1 MKVLLLYPSAISEIP
16 HSLAIIAAIFKSEGW
31 NIKVAVSTFKKP
43 LENKDFLKIADEYK
57 PDVVGISMITIEVL
71 KVYELIKLLKQ
82 GGYRVWVGGAHA
94 TVYSEEV
101 IEQGA
106 EIVIRNEGE
115 ETIKEILQKKRRDE
129 IFGITYYDLRIDRI
143 VSNPDRPRI
152 KDLSTIPK
160 PDFSFFD
167 KKLFTIEDGLIRGMH
182 RIYTSRGC
190 PGRCTYCA
198 WQVFGQRVS
207 YLPIPEVIKDIQR
220 VVDEY
225 GITNFLIADDCLTTN
240 KRHVTELCNEI
251 VKIKPKVIWQSQTRA
266 DFATPE
272 LMKMMADAGCWLI
285 TVGAE
290 SGDPE
295 TLIKVK
301 KHIKLEDNINSV
313 WNAYNAGMKVQT
325 NLMFGFPWEKVKS
338 LENNLDYIYK
348 VWEPTYFFSVSG
360 AVTPFP
366 GTDLYNEYA
375 DQYGFRK
382 YWLKE
387 KYQHCGAQLYQNTLN
402 SYATSTF
409 YQRNIYDDI
418 YIQEDYFFKYSS
430 EYKQKLSEVI
440 FEIGRHNLEKL
451 YPFQPFKRAT
461 ILGVSRLSKKLYE
474 VFPTLEM
481 TIGSWIHTED
491 RSRVEE
497 SRNAKRGVTRN

>member
-1 MKVLLLYPSAISEIP
+1 MKALLIYPSPISEIP
-16 HSLAIIAAIFKSEGW
+16 HSLAIIAAVFKGEGW
-31 NIKVAVSTFKKP
+31 DVKAVVNTFRMP
-43 LENKDFLKIADEYK
+43 LENEDFLEIAEEYK

-71 KVYELIKLLKQ
+71 KVYELIRELKER
-82 GGYRVWVGGAHA
+82 GHEVWVGGSHP
-94 TVYSEEV
+94 TVNPKEV
-101 IEQGA
+101 MMSGA
-106 EIVIRNEGE
+106 DIVIRNESE
-115 ETIKEILQKKRRDE
+115 ETIKEILQGKPLTE
-129 IFGITYYDLRIDRI
+129 VLGIDY
-143 VSNPDRPRI
+143 NPDRPRI

-160 PDFSFFD
+160 PDFSVFD
-167 KKLFTIEDGLIRGMH
+167 KELFRIKDGLVRGMH

-207 YLPIPEVIKDIQR
+207 YLPVPEVIKDIQR

-225 GITNFLIADDCLTTN
+225 GITNFLLADDCLTTN
-240 KRHVTELCNEI
+240 LRHVTEICNEI
-251 VKIKPKVIWQSQTRA
+251 VKIRPKIIWQSQTRA

-295 TLIKVK
+295 TLVKVK
-301 KHIKLEDNINSV
+301 KHVKLQDNIDSV

-325 NLMFGFPWEKVKS
+325 NLMFGFPWEGVKS
-338 LENNLDYIYK
+338 LENNLDYINK

-375 DQYGFRK
+375 EQYGFK
-382 YWLKE
+382 EYWLKPR
-387 KYQHCGAQLYQNTLN
+387 YQHCGAQLYQNTLN

-418 YIQEDYFFKYSS
+418 YIQEDYFFNYSH
-430 EYKQKLSEVI
+430 EYKHKLSEVI
-440 FEIGRHNLEKL
+440 FEVGRHNLEKL
-451 YPFQPFKRAT
+451 YPTQPFKRAA
-461 ILGVSRLSKKLYE
+461 ILGVSKLSKKVYE

-481 TIGSWIHTED
+481 TVGSWIPIKD
-491 RSRVEE
+491 RSLVES
-497 SRNAKRGVTRN
+497 SRNSKRGVTRN